1 MSTLVDRPAGTPPPP
16 TSPADLLPLLTA
28 AVRAVLTLLLP
39 VAVLTLVAWLGAV
52 RSTSSLAA
60 VVRVGA
66 DVWLLG
72 HGAPVAVV
80 GGALSVAPL
89 GVTLLAVASAARAV
103 RMWVRD
109 QADAERDVPFW
120 PGAAV
125 FAGGYG
131 VLALLLALVTRSGV
145 AAAGPLHAL
154 LGGLAVGAVGFAV
167 GARAHRPAL
176 PARVPA
182 VVAAALRPALA
193 CTAALLA
200 LGSLVVAVA
209 LVHGR
214 ADVLLLH
221 RSLEPG
227 WLGGTLLTLAQLL
240 LLPTLAVWA
249 LAWVAGPG
257 FAVGTATSVAPGGT
271 TLETLPAVPV
281 LGALPPPGAT
291 PAATWLVVVLP
302 VLAGAAAA
310 LLLRRPRTGAGPGR
324 RLAVAGATGALTG
337 LAVAVLAALASGA
350 LGRDRMSELGPDPL
364 LTGLAVAGEVAA
376 GGALAVLLQ
385 RAWTARRGTRVPAD
399 LPAGL
404 AAPAGGFLNPAA
416 QRGGSGSR
424 RRSGESPREGAAGE
438 PTGNPG
444 GSPGDE
450 PGTGRRGRRKRSER
464 RSRP

>member
-16 TSPADLLPLLTA
+16 ATPADLLPLLTA

-39 VAVLTLVAWLGAV
+39 IAVLTLVAWLGAV

-80 GGALSVAPL
+80 GGALAVAPL
-89 GVTLLAVASAARAV
+89 GVTLLAVASAVRAV
-103 RMWVRD
+103 RTWVRD
-109 QADAERDVPFW
+109 QADAERGVPFW

-167 GARAHRPAL
+167 AARAHRPAP

-200 LGSLVVAVA
+200 LGSLVLAVA

-227 WLGGTLLTLAQLL
+227 WLGGALLTLAQLL

-271 TLETLPAVPV
+271 TLATLPAVPV

-291 PAATWLVVVLP
+291 PVAAWLVVALP
-302 VLAGAAAA
+302 VLTGAGAALLHRHRAA
-310 LLLRRPRTGAGPGR
+310 APSH

-337 LAVAVLAALASGA
+337 LAVAVLAALASGP

-364 LTGLAVAGEVAA
+364 LTGLAVAVEVAA
-376 GGALAVLLQ
+376 GGALAVLLH
-385 RAWTARRGTRVPAD
+385 RAWTSWRGTRVPAD
-399 LPAGL
+399 LPAG
-404 AAPAGGFLNPAA
+404 ASAPAGGLLGAA
-416 QRGGSGSR
+416 AARRGG
-424 RRSGESPREGAAGE
+424 RSGAGTGEDPGAGPAEGPADAPGGE
-438 PTGNPG
+438 PGRGARPA
-444 GSPGDE
+444 
-450 PGTGRRGRRKRSER
+450 GRRPRKRT
-464 RSRP
+464 